1 MRKTAILTALLSFS
15 LPVLAERGHIAD
27 DVYVFFHG
35 GPSNEYRIT
44 GRVNSG
50 EPVEILGRNNSTG
63 YVQIKTESGRTG
75 WVPNQFVATGDSKLV
90 ELPKLEQSLQQ
101 SLATISEQADTIER
115 LNADLKRLNSENGK
129 YDEQIRSLNSEIR
142 DLQSQ
147 IANMDQS
154 NLMRWLTYGG
164 LIAFGGVILGLLI
177 PYLPRTRKR
186 RDDWF

>member
-1 MRKTAILTALLSFS
+1 MRKTAFLTALLSFS
-15 LPVLAERGHIAD
+15 LPVLAEKGHIAD

-50 EPVEILGRNNSTG
+50 EPIEILGRNNGTG
-63 YVQIKTESGRTG
+63 YVQIKTEGGRTG
-75 WVPNQFVATGDSKLV
+75 WVPDQFVATGDSKLI

-101 SLATISEQADTIER
+101 SRTTISEQAESIER
-115 LNADLKRLNSENGK
+115 LNADLNRLKSENGT
-129 YDEQIRSLNSEIR
+129 YDDQIRSLNTEIR

-164 LIAFGGVILGLLI
+164 LIAFGGVILGLLM
-177 PYLPRTRKR
+177 PYMPRKRKR

>member
-1 MRKTAILTALLSFS
+1 MRRTALLTALLSVS
-15 LPVLAERGHIAD
+15 LPVLAEKGHIAD

-50 EPVEILGRNNSTG
+50 EPVDILGRNNSTG
-63 YVQIKTESGRTG
+63 YVQIQTESGRTG
-75 WVPNQFVATGDSKLV
+75 WVPDQFVATGDSKLI
-90 ELPKLEQSLQQ
+90 ELPKLEQAIEQ
-101 SLATISEQADTIER
+101 SKTTISEQAQTIEQ
-115 LNADLKRLNSENGK
+115 LNASLSQLKSQNGQ
-129 YDEQIRSLNSEIR
+129 YDDQIRTLNTEIR

-164 LIAFGGVILGLLI
+164 LIAFGGVILGLVM
-177 PYLPRTRKR
+177 PYMPRKRKR